1 MSRTANLFLLLLL
14 GGMLPSVV
22 LAEPNMGYG
31 NVDLQ
36 GSILNTPCTIDTDS
50 RDQSIDMGT
59 VPVGEITRNGRSI
72 AKPFS
77 IRLVNCVLR
86 RTDPALPNWQY
97 FDVTFDGKRDG
108 DFIGIDGEAEGIAL
122 QVSDELGNIAQ
133 PGVPLPSVMLTSS
146 EKTLN
151 YSLYLVPNYQKFKS
165 GKYRTT
171 VRFKMDYY

>member
-14 GGMLPSVV
+14 GGILPSKV
-22 LAEPNMGYG
+22 LARIGLERG

-36 GSILNTPCTIDTDS
+36 GSILNAPCTIDTDS
-50 RDQSIDMGT
+50 RDQSIDMG
-59 VPVGEITRNGRSI
+59 VIPVGEINRNGRS
-72 AKPFS
+72 AARPFS
-77 IRLVNCVLR
+77 IRLINCILQH
-86 RTDPALPNWQY
+86 TDPMNHKWQY
-97 FDVTFDGKRDG
+97 FNVTFDGKRDG
-108 DFIGIDGEAEGIAL
+108 NFIGIEGEAEGIAL

-133 PGVPLPSVMLTSS
+133 PGVPLPSVMLASG

-151 YSLYLVPNYQKFKS
+151 YSLYLVPNYQKLKG